1 MADHPGEELFQAA
14 LATAKKNLKHDPR
27 VLLDVANFIERHE
40 NAIRSIRAPS
50 QEQTVR
56 IASKAARLAR
66 PFYSGSRS
74 SALDEAIACAEAPF
88 GGTGGPDVGAAKR
101 AAGSAQV
108 ESERAAGLRPGLV
121 RIMIWPIWVVVPVLW
136 MFLAIRTIGP
146 LSGLGP
152 MLVLLSGIAVAAAV
166 VGSVQQLWR
175 FVILPSALSTNPLGV
190 ASAYSAT
197 AAHLAATATL
207 YSNQGTIF
215 AQRAVEACVQC
226 VAIAEPKRILE
237 LLQVLLA
244 ELSDATLPVCNREHR

>member
-108 ESERAAGLRPGLV
+108 ESERAAGLRPGSDHDLANMGGRPCSLDV
-121 RIMIWPIWVVVPVLW
+121 SRHPYDWPTLW
-136 MFLAIRTIGP
+136 AGANAGP
-146 LSGLGP
+146 S
-152 MLVLLSGIAVAAAV
+152 
-166 VGSVQQLWR
+166 
-175 FVILPSALSTNPLGV
+175 
-190 ASAYSAT
+190 
-197 AAHLAATATL
+197 
-207 YSNQGTIF
+207 
-215 AQRAVEACVQC
+215 
-226 VAIAEPKRILE
+226 
-237 LLQVLLA
+237 
-244 ELSDATLPVCNREHR
+244 